1 MSLEV
6 TRDMI
11 LAAADRIEPFVRRT
25 PVLNLGDAIG
35 QGFELSLKLD
45 SLQVTGSF
53 KPRGAF
59 SVLTATEVPAPGVV
73 AASGGNF
80 GLAIAYA
87 AKVLSLK
94 ATVFVPDTSPE
105 EKLGRIADYGA
116 EVRRIPGYYAQAL
129 DASEKFAAD
138 SGAFVAHAYDQPEVV
153 AGQGTNGLE
162 ISQQAPDADTVLV
175 AVGGGGL
182 IGGIASWFR
191 SEVRVIAVE
200 PELCPTL
207 HAARQKGK
215 PVDVEV
221 GGVASLSLGATRV
234 GEHPWFAN
242 QWIDDSLLLGE
253 TEILDAQTWLW
264 HQARIVAEP
273 SASCTLAAL
282 LAGAYRPEAGER
294 VVALISGG
302 NTDPGSVGVT

>member
-1 MSLEV
+1 VLALGEMS
-6 TRDMI
+6 DF
-11 LAAADRIEPFVRRT
+11 DY
-25 PVLNLGDAIG
+25 G
-35 QGFELSLKLD
+35 LSLKLD

-59 SVLTATEVPAPGVV
+59 SILTAGDVPDAGVV

-87 AKVLSLK
+87 SNVLGNR

-105 EKLGRIADYGA
+105 EKLGRIAQYGA
-116 EVRRIPGYYAQAL
+116 DVMRIPGYYAAAL
-129 DASEKFAAD
+129 DASEEFAAD

-153 AGQGTNGLE
+153 AGQGTSALE
-162 ISQQAPDADTVLV
+162 MSRQVPDVDTVLV

-191 SEVRVIAVE
+191 ADVNVIAVE

-207 HAARQKGK
+207 YSARREGK

-221 GGVASLSLGATRV
+221 SGVASSSLGAARV

-242 QWIDDSLLLGE
+242 QWIDDALLVGE
-253 TEILDAQTWLW
+253 EEILEAQRWLW
-264 HQARIVAEP
+264 DHARLVAETA
-273 SASCTLAAL
+273 ASCTVAAL
-282 LAGAYRPEAGER
+282 LTGLYRPEPGER
-294 VVALISGG
+294 VVAMISGA
-302 NTDPGSVGVT
+302 NTDPGSVV

>member
-1 MSLEV
+1 MKNGFRLTPVPAGKDARGPNVAAMTLEV

-25 PVLNLGDAIG
+25 PVLTLEDMPEWD
-35 QGFELSLKLD
+35 FELSLKLD

-59 SVLTATEVPAPGVV
+59 SILTAGDVPDAGVV

-80 GLAIAYA
+80 GLAVAYA
-87 AKVLSLK
+87 ANILGHR

-105 EKLGRIADYGA
+105 EKLGRIAQYGA
-116 EVRRIPGYYAQAL
+116 DVIRVPGYYAAAL
-129 DASEKFAAD
+129 EASKGFAAE

-162 ISQQAPDADTVLV
+162 ISQQIPNVDTVLV

-191 SEVRVIAVE
+191 SDVRVNAVE
-200 PELCPTL
+200 PELCPAL
-207 HAARQKGK
+207 YAARQAGE
-215 PVDVEV
+215 PADGEV
-221 GGVASLSLGATRV
+221 SGVASSSLGAARV
-234 GEHPWFAN
+234 GEHPWYAN
-242 QWIDDSLLLGE
+242 RLWSLGVNATPVGE
-253 TEILDAQTWLW
+253 SG
-264 HQARIVAEP
+264 V
-273 SASCTLAAL
+273 S
-282 LAGAYRPEAGER
+282 YR
-294 VVALISGG
+294 GG
-302 NTDPGSVGVT
+302 CCRGQV

>member
-11 LAAADRIEPFVRRT
+11 LDSADRIEPFIRRT
-25 PVLNLGDAIG
+25 PVLTLSETGATEH
-35 QGFELSLKLD
+35 ELSLKLD

-59 SVLTATEVPAPGVV
+59 SILTATDVPDAGVV

-87 AKVLSLK
+87 ANVLGHR

-105 EKLGRIADYGA
+105 EKLGRIAQYGA
-116 EVRRIPGYYAQAL
+116 NVRRIPGYYAAAL
-129 DASEKFAAD
+129 EASMGYAAD
-138 SGAFVAHAYDQPEVV
+138 SGGFVAHAYDQREVV

-162 ISQQAPDADTVLV
+162 ISQQAPDVDTVLV

-191 SEVRVIAVE
+191 SDVRVIAVE
-200 PELCPTL
+200 PALCPTL
-207 HAARQKGK
+207 YAAREAGG

-221 GGVASLSLGATRV
+221 SGVASSSLGAARL
-234 GEHPWFAN
+234 GEYPWFAN
-242 QWIDDSLLLGE
+242 QWIDDALLVGE
-253 TEILDAQTWLW
+253 EEILEAQKWLW
-264 HQARIVAEP
+264 REARIVAETA
-273 SASCTLAAL
+273 ASCPIAAL
-282 LAGAYRPEAGER
+282 LTGGYRPEPGER
-294 VVALISGG
+294 VVAMISGA
-302 NTDPGSVGVT
+302 NTDPGSVL